1 MYIDDTKL
9 FIVCNESLDEIEK
22 SYVLYTPTSI
32 VDENILS
39 DNLILDSFTYGNI
52 TSAVVTGMVLT
63 NNKLELSFTKT
74 ILHNP
79 NLLFQ
84 DFEVYIS
91 GIKKKVKTVE
101 VSNSKLLIEINE
113 TISDINL
120 VKVIYIKNS
129 EYNYNLIDNN
139 GVSVET
145 FEHIQNSSNTTF
157 SAQTIASG
165 NVQIEFSDTILD
177 NTNIDTNDFELFIS
191 GQANSVSSV
200 SVSNGKVL

>member
-120 VKVIYIKNS
+120 
-129 EYNYNLIDNN
+129 LW
-139 GVSVET
+139 
-145 FEHIQNSSNTTF
+145 
-157 SAQTIASG
+157 
-165 NVQIEFSDTILD
+165 
-177 NTNIDTNDFELFIS
+177 
-191 GQANSVSSV
+191 
-200 SVSNGKVL
+200 